1 MLMSKLGAVTLK
13 SFPNK
18 YLSQNKN
25 HIQKNSTLL
34 IIIMIKWDWYENSIT
49 DTLFQFRL
57 CTDFP
62 NFRANVTVNSM
73 LYYVLQIVCIILDC
87 LFRGLEKS

>member
-1 MLMSKLGAVTLK
+1 MTLTCKNDNRVMLTSKLGAVTLR

-34 IIIMIKWDWYENSIT
+34 IIIMNKWD
-49 DTLFQFRL
+49 
-57 CTDFP
+57 
-62 NFRANVTVNSM
+62 
-73 LYYVLQIVCIILDC
+73 
-87 LFRGLEKS
+87 